1 VVPAPVVAPV
11 SEAASWLE
19 IDLATLVANAR
30 ALAATAAPA
39 ALCAVVK
46 SNAYGHGLV
55 PVAAALTG
63 SAIPGLRLAVFA
75 AGEAFALRAAGIGLP
90 ILVLGPVADADLAQ
104 AAREGLELALL
115 DERMVEPFARA
126 RVAAHLK
133 VDTGTGRFG
142 VPHDRA
148 AGILNRCADLGVD
161 VVGIYS
167 HLASAEDI
175 DTAFVTQQLERLQK
189 VGRMN
194 SAATFPHAKLHI
206 AASAAAM
213 MWPQTRLDMVRC
225 GIAIYGSWPSHEV
238 EAVMAGLDPNL
249 ALRPALRWFASIAQ
263 VRDVR
268 AGESVGYSRT
278 FVAQRDGRIA
288 VLPVGYADGLPR
300 AAGGGRLRV
309 RIGDARAPIAGRVA
323 MNACM
328 IDVSDVSPPPQ
339 AGDRVEFEIE
349 ALAKAA
355 STINYEIL
363 ARLPEHL
370 ERRYT

>member
-1 VVPAPVVAPV
+1 VP
-11 SEAASWLE
+11 EAASWVE

-30 ALAATAAPA
+30 ALAAKAAPA
-39 ALCAVVK
+39 ILCAVVK

-55 PVAAALTG
+55 PVAAALAG
-63 SAIPGLRLAVFA
+63 SDIAGLRLAVFA
-75 AGEAFALRAAGIGLP
+75 VGEAFALRAAGIELP
-90 ILVLGPVADADLAQ
+90 ILVVGPVADADLAR
-104 AAREGLELALL
+104 AAQQRLELALL
-115 DERMVEPFARA
+115 DERMMEPFARA

-133 VDTGTGRFG
+133 VDTGTSRFG
-142 VPHDRA
+142 VPYDRA
-148 AGILNRCADLGVD
+148 ADVLARCAQLGVD

-175 DTAFVTQQLERLQK
+175 DTAFATQQVKRLSD
-189 VGRMN
+189 VTVEFIRPSDGRTG
-194 SAATFPHAKLHI
+194 STAPAPLLHI

-213 MWPQTRLDMVRC
+213 MWPQSRLDMVRC
-225 GIAIYGSWPSHEV
+225 GIAVYGAWPSAEV
-238 EAVMAGLDPNL
+238 EAVMAGLDPSFT
-249 ALRPALRWFASIAQ
+249 LRPALRWFAPIAQ
-263 VRDVR
+263 VREVP

-278 FVAQRDGRIA
+278 FVAARDSHIA

-300 AAGGGRLRV
+300 AAGGGRMRV

-328 IDVSDVSPPPQ
+328 IDVSDVRPRPQ
-339 AGDRVEFEIE
+339 PGDRVEFEIE

-355 STINYEIL
+355 NTINYEIL
-363 ARLPEHL
+363 ARLPAHL